1 MTTSFKV
8 LNHSVLDN
16 FSMDRTKLKVWIIW
30 SSLLDLELFFFL
42 WFSDLN
48 LEKPEHQ
55 TNQSTKK
62 KKGNQQQKKPQNQKQ
77 AHYSKEM

>member
-8 LNHSVLDN
+8 LNRSVLDN

-62 KKGNQQQKKPQNQKQ
+62 KRQSTTKKPQNQKQ